1 MNDNLTIVA
10 ENLPNLGDSMPQ
22 YTIASIQDLH
32 KLKQANPSCTIKY
45 ADITPYVH
53 QNCDATARMLTSPV
67 IEALCTHVPRSQATQ
82 LYLLAS

>member
-1 MNDNLTIVA
+1 
-10 ENLPNLGDSMPQ
+10 MPQ
-22 YTIASIQDLH
+22 YTIASIKDLH

-53 QNCDATARMLTSPV
+53 QNCTAHMLTSPV
-67 IEALCTHVPRSQATQ
+67 IEALCTHVPGSQAAQ